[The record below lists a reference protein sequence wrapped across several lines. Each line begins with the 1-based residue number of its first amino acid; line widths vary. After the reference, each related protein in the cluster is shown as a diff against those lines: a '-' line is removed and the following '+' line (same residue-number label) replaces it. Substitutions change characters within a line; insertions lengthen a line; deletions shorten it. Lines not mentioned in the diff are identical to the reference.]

1 MTETLMKL
9 WLSGI
14 VTLLIAFNVQAEDYR
29 VVYSPSLA
37 LEVFI
42 DNVVSNAPDDWCK
55 ETLPLRIVSGESR
68 DSSVLNSFLPRVGT
82 LLANQCG
89 TLDVLPWQM
98 TDKQG
103 AVLASGSA
111 SKLQNWRP
119 IVMADATASAS
130 TSNAAPLDLSRP
142 ANSTPLQHFDLP
154 SGCHFRTAWQE
165 DAQSMFIP
173 DVSKQRCS
181 PDGWLEGPSELTVAT
196 AGKDVAVPVT
206 FYQGYPLANL
216 TISNNAP
223 LEIIAANNQR
233 MIVARADAVDS
244 WLVLPF
250 DTQQHVWRFNGT
262 LLVKMDKKSAL
273 QNADAVKTRVE
284 TLRSLWASHFMP
296 QQKVNVLLIDT
307 LHADLV
313 DPAIGAWRNI
323 N

>member
-1 MTETLMKL
+1 MKL

-14 VTLLIAFNVQAEDYR
+14 ATLLIAFSAQAEDYR

-42 DNVVSNAPDDWCK
+42 DGVKSKAPDDWCR
-55 ETLPLRIVSGESR
+55 ESLPLRIVSGKST
-68 DSSVLNSFLPRVGT
+68 DSAVLTTFLPRVGT

-89 TLDVLPWQM
+89 TLDELPWQM
-98 TDKQG
+98 TNKEG
-103 AVLASGSA
+103 GVLASGSA

-130 TSNAAPLDLSRP
+130 AANAAPLDLSRP
-142 ANSTPLQHFDLP
+142 ASNAPLQHFDLP
-154 SGCHFRTAWQE
+154 GSCRFRTSW
-165 DAQSMFIP
+165 DADGASLFIP
-173 DVSKQRCS
+173 DVAQAKC
-181 PDGWLEGPSELTVAT
+181 PHDGWLEGKSELVLASM
-196 AGKDVAVPVT
+196 GKSTPLPVT
-206 FYQGYPLANL
+206 FYQGYPIANL
-216 TISNNAP
+216 LITGNS
-223 LEIIAANNQR
+223 LQVVAANKER
-233 MIVARADAVDS
+233 MIVTRADAADS

-250 DTQQHVWRFNGT
+250 DEATHVWRFNGA
-262 LLVKMDKKSAL
+262 LLVKMDKNTA
-273 QNADAVKTRVE
+273 QQDPDAVKSRVE
-284 TLRSLWASHFMP
+284 TLRGLWGPQFMP

>member
-1 MTETLMKL
+1 MKL

-14 VTLLIAFNVQAEDYR
+14 ATLLIAFSAQAEDYR

-42 DNVVSNAPDDWCK
+42 DGVKSKAPDDWCR
-55 ETLPLRIVSGESR
+55 ESLPLRIVSGKST
-68 DSSVLNSFLPRVGT
+68 DSAVLTTFLPRVGT

-89 TLDVLPWQM
+89 TLDELPWQM
-98 TDKQG
+98 TNKEG
-103 AVLASGSA
+103 GVLASGSA

-130 TSNAAPLDLSRP
+130 AANAAPLDLSRP
-142 ANSTPLQHFDLP
+142 ASNAPLQHFDLP
-154 SGCHFRTAWQE
+154 GGCRFRTSW
-165 DAQSMFIP
+165 DADGASLFIP
-173 DVSKQRCS
+173 DVAQAKC
-181 PDGWLEGPSELTVAT
+181 PHDGWLEGKSELVLASM
-196 AGKDVAVPVT
+196 GKSTPLPVT
-206 FYQGYPLANL
+206 FYQGYPIANL
-216 TISNNAP
+216 LITGNS
-223 LEIIAANNQR
+223 LQVVAANKER
-233 MIVARADAVDS
+233 MIVTRADAAES

-250 DTQQHVWRFNGT
+250 DEATHVWRFNGA
-262 LLVKMDKKSAL
+262 LLVKMDKNTA
-273 QNADAVKTRVE
+273 QQDPDAVKSRVE
-284 TLRSLWASHFMP
+284 TLRGLWGPQFMP

>member
-1 MTETLMKL
+1 MKL

-14 VTLLIAFNVQAEDYR
+14 ATLLIAFGAQAEDYR

-42 DNVVSNAPDDWCK
+42 DNVKSKAPDDWCK
-55 ETLPLRIVSGESR
+55 ETLPLRIVSGKST
-68 DSSVLNSFLPRVGT
+68 DSAVLTTFLPRVGT

-98 TDKQG
+98 TSKEG
-103 AVLASGSA
+103 SVLASGSA
-111 SKLQNWRP
+111 TKLQNWRP

-130 TSNAAPLDLSRP
+130 AANAAPLDLSRP
-142 ANSTPLQHFDLP
+142 VSTAPLQHFDLP
-154 SGCHFRTAWQE
+154 GGCRFRTAW
-165 DAQSMFIP
+165 DAEGPSLFIP
-173 DVSKQRCS
+173 DGAKAQC
-181 PDGWLEGPSELTVAT
+181 PHDGWLEGKSQLALANKGTTTPLTVS
-196 AGKDVAVPVT
+196 
-206 FYQGYPLANL
+206 FLQGYPVANL
-216 TISNNAP
+216 TTAGAP
-223 LEIIAANNQR
+223 LEAISVSKER
-233 MIVARADAVDS
+233 MILARTDAAES

-250 DTQQHVWRFNGT
+250 DETSHVWRFNGA
-262 LLVKMDKKSAL
+262 LLVKMDKNKA
-273 QNADAVKTRVE
+273 QQDPDAVKSRVE
-284 TLRSLWASHFMP
+284 TLRGLWGPQFMP

>member
-1 MTETLMKL
+1 MKL

-14 VTLLIAFNVQAEDYR
+14 ATLLIAFSAQAEDYR

-42 DNVVSNAPDDWCK
+42 DGVKSKAPDDWCK
-55 ETLPLRIVSGESR
+55 ESLPLRIVSGKST
-68 DSSVLNSFLPRVGT
+68 DSAVLTTFLPRVGT

-89 TLDVLPWQM
+89 TLDELPWQM
-98 TDKQG
+98 TNKEG
-103 AVLASGSA
+103 GVLASGSA

-130 TSNAAPLDLSRP
+130 AANAAPLDLSRP
-142 ANSTPLQHFDLP
+142 ANSAPLQHFDLP
-154 SGCHFRTAWQE
+154 GGCRFRTSW
-165 DAQSMFIP
+165 DADGQSLFIP
-173 DVSKQRCS
+173 DVAQAQC
-181 PDGWLEGPSELTVAT
+181 PHDGWLEGKSALILASK
-196 AGKDVAVPVT
+196 GKNTPLPVT
-206 FYQGYPLANL
+206 FYQGYPIANL
-216 TISNNAP
+216 QLSGNS
-223 LEIIAANNQR
+223 LQVVAANKER
-233 MIVARADAVDS
+233 MIVTRADAADS

-250 DTQQHVWRFNGT
+250 DEASHVWRFNGA
-262 LLVKMDKKSAL
+262 LLVKMDKNTA
-273 QNADAVKTRVE
+273 QQDPDAVKSRVE
-284 TLRSLWASHFMP
+284 TLRGLWGPQFMP